1 MATMVRKQVYLEPN
15 QNERLKEWA
24 EETGKSE
31 AAIIREALDRW
42 LKQERKLRD
51 AEDTWEAEK
60 SFIES
65 RIAEGPVEGGRTWT
79 REELYEDR
87 IRRDNRTIRDGE

>member
-1 MATMVRKQVYLEPN
+1 MATMVRKQVYLKPN